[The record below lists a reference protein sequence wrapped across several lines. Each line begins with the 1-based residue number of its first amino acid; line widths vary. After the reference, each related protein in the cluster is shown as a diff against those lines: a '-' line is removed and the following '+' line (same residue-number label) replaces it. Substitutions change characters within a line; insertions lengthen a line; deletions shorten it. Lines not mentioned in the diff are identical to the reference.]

1 MKRRIYAKKS
11 LGQHYL
17 RDENIKNRIIKSLD
31 LNQDDTVVEIG
42 CGRGALTDLII
53 EKVLKFYGIEL
64 DENLFMNL
72 REKYKNENVEM
83 INQDARLVN
92 ISELIKNN
100 NSYKFVG
107 NLPYNHA
114 NKIIMNFLQNDFQ
127 PEIMIVMIQLEVAQR
142 IAGIPKFR
150 GYLSAIID
158 TYSESKILFKVNSK
172 SFYPEPKVA
181 SAVIQLIPRK
191 SPLINKSDIHDFFNF
206 IANSFVSRRKTILNS
221 LSMGNKISK
230 EIISKILQDVG
241 IESNLRPQNLNTVDW
256 IKIFYP
262 ISNFIKKNER

>member
-17 RDENIKNRIIKSLD
+17 RDKNIKNKIIKSLD
-31 LNQDDTVVEIG
+31 LNPNDTVVEIG

-53 EKVLKFYGIEL
+53 GKVLKFYGIEL

-72 REKYKNENVEM
+72 REKYQSENVEI
-83 INQDARLVN
+83 INKDARSVN
-92 ISELIKNN
+92 ISEFIDNN

-114 NKIIMNFLQNDFQ
+114 NKIILNFLQNDFQ
-127 PEIMIVMIQLEVAQR
+127 PEIMIVMVQLEVAQR

-150 GYLSAIID
+150 GYLSAIMD
-158 TYSESKILFKVNSK
+158 TYCESKILFKVNAK
-172 SFYPEPKVA
+172 SFYPKPKVD

-191 SPLINKSDIHDFFNF
+191 TPLINKQDINDFFNF
-206 IANSFVSRRKTILNS
+206 VANSFVSRRKTILNG

-230 EIISKILQDVG
+230 EIILKVLQDVG
-241 IESNLRPQNLNTVDW
+241 IESQLRPQNLNTEDW

-262 ISNFIKKNER
+262 TRKFIKINER

>member
-17 RDENIKNRIIKSLD
+17 RDKNIKNKIIKSLD
-31 LNQDDTVVEIG
+31 LNPNDTVVEIG

-53 EKVLKFYGIEL
+53 GKVLKFYGIEL

-72 REKYKNENVEM
+72 REKYQSENVEI
-83 INQDARLVN
+83 INKDARSVN
-92 ISELIKNN
+92 ISEFIDN

-114 NKIIMNFLQNDFQ
+114 NKILLNFLQNDSQ
-127 PEIMIVMIQLEVAQR
+127 PEIMIVMVQLEVAQR
-142 IAGIPKFR
+142 IVGIPKFR
-150 GYLSAIID
+150 GYLSAIMD
-158 TYSESKILFKVNSK
+158 TYCESKILFKVNAK
-172 SFYPEPKVA
+172 SFYPKPKVD

-191 SPLINKSDIHDFFNF
+191 TPLINKQDINDFFNF
-206 IANSFVSRRKTILNS
+206 VANSFVSRRKTILNG

-230 EIISKILQDVG
+230 EIILKVLQDVG
-241 IESNLRPQNLNTVDW
+241 IESQLRPQNLNTEDW

-262 ISNFIKKNER
+262 TRKFIKINER

>member
-17 RDENIKNRIIKSLD
+17 RDKNIKNKIIKSLD
-31 LNQDDTVVEIG
+31 LNPNDTVVEIG

-53 EKVLKFYGIEL
+53 GKVLKFYGIEL

-72 REKYKNENVEM
+72 REKYQSENVEI
-83 INQDARLVN
+83 INKDARSVN
-92 ISELIKNN
+92 ISELIGN

-114 NKIIMNFLQNDFQ
+114 NKIILNFLQNDFQ
-127 PEIMIVMIQLEVAQR
+127 PEIMIVMVQLEVAQR

-150 GYLSAIID
+150 GYLSAIMD
-158 TYSESKILFKVNSK
+158 TYCESKILFKVNAK
-172 SFYPEPKVA
+172 SFYPKPKVD

-191 SPLINKSDIHDFFNF
+191 TPLINKQDINDFFNF
-206 IANSFVSRRKTILNS
+206 VANSFVSRRKTILNG

-230 EIISKILQDVG
+230 YKITKRRK
-241 IESNLRPQNLNTVDW
+241 NRCNW
-256 IKIFYP
+256 IKI
-262 ISNFIKKNER
+262 KKMDNLSWFKREY

>member
-17 RDENIKNRIIKSLD
+17 RDKNIKNKIIKSLK
-31 LNQDDTVVEIG
+31 LNEIDTVVEVG
-42 CGRGALTDLII
+42 CGKGALTDLII
-53 EKVLKFYGIEL
+53 NKVSKFYGIEL

-72 REKYKNENVEM
+72 REKYKDDKVEM
-83 INQDARLVN
+83 FNQYARLVN
-92 ISELIKNN
+92 ISELIKNH
-100 NSYKFVG
+100 NSYKFIG

-127 PEIMIVMIQLEVAQR
+127 PKIMIVMIQLEVAQR
-142 IAGIPKFR
+142 IVGIPQFR

-158 TYSESKILFKVNSK
+158 TYCESKMLFKVNSK
-172 SFYPEPKVA
+172 SFYPKPKVE
-181 SAVIQLIPRK
+181 SAVIELIPRK
-191 SPLINKSDIHDFFNF
+191 SPLIKKSDINDFFNF
-206 IANSFVSRRKTILNS
+206 IANSFISRRKTVLNS

-230 EIISKILQDVG
+230 EIILKVLQDIG
-241 IESNLRPQNLNTVDW
+241 IESNLRPQNLNTEDW

-262 ISNFIKKNER
+262 ISNLIKENER

>member
-17 RDENIKNRIIKSLD
+17 RDKNIKNKIIKSLD
-31 LNQDDTVVEIG
+31 LNPNDTVVEIG

-53 EKVLKFYGIEL
+53 GKVLKFYGIEL

-72 REKYKNENVEM
+72 REKYQSENVEI
-83 INQDARLVN
+83 INKDARSVN
-92 ISELIKNN
+92 ISELIDN

-114 NKIIMNFLQNDFQ
+114 NKILLNFLQNDSQ
-127 PEIMIVMIQLEVAQR
+127 PEIMIVMVQLEVAQR
-142 IAGIPKFR
+142 IVGIPKFR
-150 GYLSAIID
+150 GYLSAIMD

-172 SFYPEPKVA
+172 SFYPKPKVE

-191 SPLINKSDIHDFFNF
+191 TPLINKKDINDFFNF
-206 IANSFVSRRKTILNS
+206 VASSFVSRRKTILNG

-230 EIISKILQDVG
+230 EIILKVLQDAG
-241 IESNLRPQNLNTVDW
+241 IESQLRPQNLNTHDW

-262 ISNFIKKNER
+262 ISNFIQKNAR